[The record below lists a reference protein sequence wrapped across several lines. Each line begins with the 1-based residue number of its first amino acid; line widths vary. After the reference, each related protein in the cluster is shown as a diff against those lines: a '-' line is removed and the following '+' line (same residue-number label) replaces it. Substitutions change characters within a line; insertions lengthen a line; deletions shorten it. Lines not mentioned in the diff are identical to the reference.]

1 LSAEV
6 ISTYYCRSFCNI
18 IHFSFSP
25 TSRAALAALAIT
37 TTESALISELT
48 QALGEL
54 SECNKVTLVWIPW
67 HQRKPGNVEAD
78 RLAKEGAIGVF
89 PGQTAV
95 IDFVGKKRIKRFL
108 ELEHQAR

>member
-1 LSAEV
+1 MALSAEV
-6 ISTYYCRSFCNI
+6 ISTYLLQIFVP
-18 IHFSFSP
+18 FSP
-25 TSRAALAALAIT
+25 TSRAALAALAKT

-54 SECNKVTLVWIPW
+54 SECNKVTLLWIPW
-67 HQRKPGNVEAD
+67 HQRKPGNEEAD

-108 ELEHQAR
+108 ERA